1 MEKKT
6 SITELFNNYLK
17 AISRTE
23 KCGEKVGQA
32 LTQALKSVIPDIEYS
47 IGWAEA
53 GVDTICLWSEK
64 YKAAN
69 MIDDGTIPLRE
80 IMEEVFGEEFCVC
93 IDCPFGIWL
102 PPDTAKKA
110 KEVLTKL
117 RKESKRGEKNV

>member
-1 MEKKT
+1 MKKKT
-6 SITELFNNYLK
+6 SITKLLDDYLE

-69 MIDDGTIPLRE
+69 MIIDDGTIPLRE
-80 IMEEVFGEEFCVC
+80 IIEEVFGEESCTY

-102 PPDTAKKA
+102 PPDTAKKVR
-110 KEVLTKL
+110 EILEKL
-117 RKESKRGEKNV
+117 KKGNI